1 MKLRLS
7 KEEHEVTVQ
16 IEGDAPLAE
25 QISIV
30 LQQEYKTNPEE
41 LNNSEVQALASSLES
56 AAIDTSILSALSN
69 GVINNTPKTKYTTIY
84 GIKQTNL
91 KTNVVVNLNDNPV
104 AHMKDPR
111 CEKFCVYVH
120 GDKTGNIIEQQRL
133 QALTTTL
140 ECYSNVKVFYDFG
153 KMMKHVTRGS

>member
-69 GVINNTPKTKYTTIY
+69 GVINNTPKNKIY
-84 GIKQTNL
+84 
-91 KTNVVVNLNDNPV
+91 
-104 AHMKDPR
+104 
-111 CEKFCVYVH
+111 
-120 GDKTGNIIEQQRL
+120 
-133 QALTTTL
+133 
-140 ECYSNVKVFYDFG
+140 YDL
-153 KMMKHVTRGS
+153 RN